1 MTTPTST
8 KPAKDSVNA
17 TLSTRSFPRRV
28 RTLLEGI
35 FEIVTGHLDRGL
47 MLTLDGL
54 EQQLFKLAE
63 QARSN
68 DIQMH
73 CLEALGSVKR
83 GRFDLM
89 PHYVAALEASL
100 ASIRDETISTEQ
112 SADSITYADLSLVA
126 DVDMDEATLMHEIEA
141 RAEIKASFP
150 LFLVSQRFGVMA
162 GKPAMDYQVLPVSP
176 AALCRYLRRACRCFE
191 LSAEHRLLL
200 FRQFDQHLMSDYARL
215 IEVVNTY
222 LINQGV
228 LPNLTYVP
236 TRFRANPRSESAATP
251 GSSDS
256 RAASSARMPP
266 PPGGQRAPTSTSPAQ
281 VADAMSSSAFTG
293 WPGESIGVKRPPADG
308 DDIYTDLRE
317 LLHLSRSGTAAHS
330 GAVPARGTA
339 PSSGAAHA
347 SGGGQASSGAHAAG
361 TAAHARVASA
371 SDVQSVLGLLQ
382 RKSPAKIMVN
392 GQPTAHTIS
401 HVKQDLMA
409 QLRQITGDNP
419 PPALGEEDTDT
430 IELVGMLFDEIMK
443 DVRPNSPAANL
454 LAKLQVPLL
463 RVALRDKRF
472 FGHEDHPASQM
483 LDAVAE
489 TGAYWLGE
497 DGSDHEMMD
506 NVHRLVER
514 VTEEFDGDVGLF
526 NTLLADLNNHTQ
538 ALMRR
543 AEVAERRHV
552 EAARGKEKLTLAHV
566 HASDVMK
573 SISDQ
578 YPLPLFTRALLNQ
591 AWTDVLALT
600 ELRHGDNSDE
610 WNHQIETAKQIANM
624 AASSNSQE
632 TAPDPQQTVALAK
645 HIEQSLTQVGYHAD
659 EAAAIGQRLSSG
671 VEEGDEPSSRT
682 EIAMKLKARVRL
694 GDTNT
699 TKPAGIE
706 LPPLNE
712 NEQEYMERLRALPFG
727 SWFEFVINQQ
737 GDTVRRRLSWYSV
750 VSGTCLF
757 INHRG
762 QRVGDYTLDTLARAM
777 ARDQVR
783 IVEKKKESMIA
794 SAMRGVVNKFRHH
807 APASDPAVGMR
818 P

>member
-8 KPAKDSVNA
+8 KPANDPGTA

-54 EQQLFKLAE
+54 EQQLFKMAE
-63 QARSN
+63 QSRGN

-73 CLEALGSVKR
+73 CLEALGSIKR
-83 GRFDLM
+83 NRFDLM
-89 PHYVAALEASL
+89 PHYIAALEASL
-100 ASIRDETISTEQ
+100 ASIRDDAIPTETPADAINYTE
-112 SADSITYADLSLVA
+112 LSLVA
-126 DVDMDEATLMHEIEA
+126 DIDMDESTLLHEIEA
-141 RAEIKASFP
+141 RAEIRASFP

-200 FRQFDQHLMSDYARL
+200 FRQFDQHLMNDYARL

-236 TRFRANPRSESAATP
+236 TRFRASPRGGSAAASTSP
-251 GSSDS
+251 DS
-256 RAASSARMPP
+256 RSTSSARAPS
-266 PPGGQRAPTSTSPAQ
+266 GGQRAVSSTSPAQ
-281 VADAMSSSAFTG
+281 VAAAMSSSAFTG
-293 WPGESIGVKRPPADG
+293 WPGESIGTKRLAADG
-308 DDIYTDLRE
+308 NDIYTDLRE
-317 LLHLSRSGTAAHS
+317 LLRSSRTYNAGHAGPGMTQAAGSTHATA
-330 GAVPARGTA
+330 T
-339 PSSGAAHA
+339 AHA
-347 SGGGQASSGAHAAG
+347 SGAAAQ
-361 TAAHARVASA
+361 TRVASA
-371 SDVQSVLGLLQ
+371 NDVQSVLGLLQ
-382 RKSPAKIMVN
+382 RKPPAKIMVN
-392 GQPTAHTIS
+392 GQSAAPTIS

-419 PPALGEEDTDT
+419 PPALAEEDTDT
-430 IELVGMLFDEIMK
+430 IELVSMLFDEIMK

-454 LAKLQVPLL
+454 LTKLQVPLL

-472 FGHEDHPASQM
+472 FSHEGHPASQM

-489 TGAYWLGE
+489 TGAYWIGE
-497 DGSDHEMMD
+497 DGGDHEMMD

-514 VTEEFDGDVGLF
+514 VTEEFDGDVELF

-552 EAARGKEKLTLAHV
+552 EAARGKEKLKLAHV

-573 SISDQ
+573 AISDE

-610 WNHQIETAKQIANM
+610 WNYQIETARQIASK
-624 AASSNSQE
+624 ASSGSTQE
-632 TAPDPQQTVALAK
+632 SAPDAQQTVVLAK
-645 HIEQSLTQVGYHAD
+645 HIEQSLTQVGYHVD

-682 EIAMKLKARVRL
+682 EIAMKLKARARL
-694 GDTNT
+694 GETSTAKN
-699 TKPAGIE
+699 AGIE
-706 LPPLNE
+706 PPPLNAR
-712 NEQEYMERLRALPFG
+712 EQEYMETISVLPFG
-727 SWFEFVINQQ
+727 TWFEFVINEK
-737 GDTVRRRLSWYSV
+737 GDAVRRRLSWYSV

-762 QRVGDYTLDTLARAM
+762 QRVGDYTLGTLARAM
-777 ARDQVR
+777 ANDQVR
-783 IVEKKKESMIA
+783 IVEKKKESMLA
-794 SAMRGVVNKFRHH
+794 SAMRGVVNKFMHH
-807 APASDPAVGMR
+807 APESDPAAGMR